1 MGRTSTI
8 NEMKHLI
15 QKLKDEQIRIETRSQ
30 TVIDILKQIT
40 YKNKP
45 TPDDIR
51 GLQRAITIL
60 EHKRKQS

>member
-1 MGRTSTI
+1 
-8 NEMKHLI
+8 MKHLI
-15 QKLKDEQIRIETRSQ
+15 QKLKDEQVRIEFRSEQ
-30 TVIDILKQIT
+30 VITILNQIT